1 MKLGIKSALPWRIIV
16 GWGLGSTTLGATN
29 FAKVLV
35 LGYLVDYVGV
45 AAGVAALIIAMS
57 NIYDAV
63 VDPLIGT
70 ASDRT
75 RSSWGRRIPF
85 MFFGALLLAFAWAL
99 MFNVPARLT
108 GGSVLAYVAFALII
122 FSTGYGMFGVPY
134 NAMPSELTEDYHSR
148 TLMMSARS
156 VFSTLGTSSG
166 GFLAPY
172 LITHFGGGRAG
183 HAGMSWVLGAMV
195 LAFGLICILMIG
207 RQPNVEEVATRRPPF
222 RAQIGSMLANR
233 HFFVLLIAHAVG
245 MTGVMMMNG
254 SAVFYVRRV
263 LGGGDAWLGRFFLY
277 LNVMMFLSLP
287 LCLWLGRKLGKR
299 DAFII
304 GSLMVSAASF
314 SWYWARLDEPYLIFM
329 FRNAALSFGSATMI
343 VLGYAMLP
351 DAIEYD
357 CRRTGLRREGLYAGF
372 WTTVEK
378 GSAAA
383 GISIVGLILSLSG
396 YAQSHG
402 DAVKQTPQALFGV
415 YLAFGVGPGVTILI
429 SAMLMLLYGLDE
441 QTLKNAPPLPFGDDE
456 PVAVTMPPAPE
467 LGHAH

>member
-16 GWGLGSTTLGATN
+16 GWGLGSTTMGATN

-45 AAGVAALIIAMS
+45 AAGVAALIVAMS

-63 VDPLIGT
+63 ADPVIGA

-75 RSSWGRRIPF
+75 RSRWGRRIPF
-85 MFFGALLLAFAWAL
+85 MFFGALLLALAWVL

-108 GGSVLAYVAFALII
+108 GTSIVAYVAFGLVV

-134 NAMPSELTEDYHSR
+134 NAMPSELTDDYHTR

-156 VFSTLGTSSG
+156 VFSTLGTSAG
-166 GFLAPY
+166 GFLAPR
-172 LITHFGGGRAG
+172 LITHFGGGRMG
-183 HAGMSWVLGAMV
+183 HAGMSWILGGVV
-195 LAFGLICILMIG
+195 LAFALVGIVMIG
-207 RQPNVEEVATRRPPF
+207 RQPNVENVSTRRPPF

-233 HFFVLLIAHAVG
+233 HFFVLLVAHLFG
-245 MTGVMMMNG
+245 MVGVMMMNG

-263 LGGGDAWLGRFFLY
+263 LGAGDAWLGSFFLY

-287 LCLWLGRKLGKR
+287 ACLWLGKKLGKR
-299 DAFII
+299 DAFIV
-304 GSLMVSAASF
+304 GSLVLSAASF
-314 SWYWARLDEPYLIFM
+314 SWYWATLDEPYAIFM
-329 FRNAALSFGSATMI
+329 LRNAAISFGSASMI

-351 DAIEYD
+351 DTIEYD
-357 CRRTGLRREGLYAGF
+357 RRRTGLRREGLYAGF

-378 GSAAA
+378 GSSAA
-383 GISIVGLILSLSG
+383 GIAIVGLILSLSG

-402 DAVKQTPQALFGV
+402 DAVKQTPEALYGV
-415 YLAFGVGPGVTILI
+415 FLAFGVGPGVTILI
-429 SAMLMLLYGLDE
+429 GAMLMLFYGLDE
-441 QTLKNAPPLPFGDDE
+441 KTIKHVSALPSVADE
-456 PVAVTMPPAPE
+456 PVAATMPPAPE
-467 LGHAH
+467 LGQAF